1 MTTADEKLL
10 EVAKTNIA
18 NTTLVKMNVRSSLL
32 DKKMQALTGTSPS
45 DFIKIARLNH
55 ALKLLKSRKYSVA
68 EISELCG
75 FTSVGY
81 FSIVFKKYFHQS
93 PTDLFE

>member
-55 ALKLLKSRKYSVA
+55 ALKLLKKP
-68 EISELCG
+68 EIFGCRNQRTLWIYECR
-75 FTSVGY
+75 
-81 FSIVFKKYFHQS
+81 
-93 PTDLFE
+93 LF